1 MKKIGKALGC
11 IAALAMLASCSSG
24 SDSQNNEQAGT
35 VVVATDSTLTEDNQE
50 LLAFAARN
58 NMLQIELGRL
68 ATAHGASE
76 NVKTF
81 GQELI
86 TWYSDKQQELQTLAQ
101 QYNITL
107 PQQLADDQSEQLK
120 ELREANAR
128 EFDQAYW
135 DSVIEA
141 QKEAVDEF
149 DDELKRVE
157 DTNASAFSIWA
168 RNTLQELRAQLV
180 QAEAH
185 ELELKN
191 RDGGITESL

>member
-1 MKKIGKALGC
+1 MKHLVKVIWC
-11 IAALAMLASCSSG
+11 IVAVIALASCGSG
-24 SDSQNNEQAGT
+24 SDGQNNEQADT
-35 VVVATDSTLTEDNQE
+35 ATVATDSTLTEDNKE

-58 NMLQIELGRL
+58 NMLQVELGKL
-68 ATAHGASE
+68 ASSQGATD
-76 NVKTF
+76 NVKSF

-86 TWYSDKQQELQTLAQ
+86 TWYSDKQQELQAMAQ

-107 PQQLADDQSEQLK
+107 PQQLEDEQTAYLEEIK
-120 ELREANAR
+120 EAKAE
-128 EFDQAYW
+128 EFDQEYW
-135 DSVIEA
+135 DSVIKA
-141 QKEAVDEF
+141 QKEAIDEF

-168 RNTLQELRAQLV
+168 RNTLQELRAQLA

-191 RDGGITESL
+191 RDGGITESM